1 MMDTPSEMRTQ
12 VQSRAS
18 SYAFLAWLF
27 LEQPDIDFV
36 THLLADD
43 LQDSPSSLSSSS
55 LTDSRMITGLQ
66 MMRSSLQVQTPCT
79 IEDTCLALAVER
91 TRLLRGVAR
100 DYGPPPPYESL
111 YRSPEPSGGI
121 SFLVQVAEYYRYAQ
135 IDLSA
140 ERADRLDYLGL
151 ELDFMRLL
159 CEEELRSLGQGDT
172 DEAEGFAHLQHRFL
186 QEHLLPWVPRYCE
199 SLLSHS
205 AAGFYQGVAH
215 LLLGFLEDQAAIE
228 AEHRHKGQELSS
240 LPQSDTGKV
249 R

>member
-43 LQDSPSSLSSSS
+43 LQDSLGSLSSSS
-55 LTDSRMITGLQ
+55 LADSRMITGLQ

-91 TRLLRGVAR
+91 TRLLRGVSR

-159 CEEELRSLGQGDT
+159 CEEEMRSLGHGDT
-172 DEAEGFAHLQHRFL
+172 DEAEGFARLQHRFL
-186 QEHLLPWVPRYCE
+186 QEHLLTWAPRYCE

-205 AAGFYQGVAH
+205 AAGFYHGVAQ
-215 LLLGFLEDQAAIE
+215 LLLGFLEQQSRIE
-228 AEHRHKGQELSS
+228 AEHRYESQELSS
-240 LPQSDTGKV
+240 VPQPGV
-249 R
+249 GRGR